1 MKILVVGAGPSGLCT
16 AKELL
21 EFDHDVTVVEGSQT
35 VGGVFAHSYKGLRL
49 VNNNMLIAF
58 SSYFEGL
65 TPSDLTMWDAE
76 KYVDYLVRYAKEFD
90 VYSRIQFST
99 KAVKIERDGSEW
111 MVKLDKEGEISQKQY
126 DYVVVCTGVH
136 STPDQ
141 PMLPKQEQF
150 KGKLIHGDEVK
161 NPEEFRD
168 KNIILVGAGE
178 YGSDLSYLIGKNA
191 KSLTVSVR
199 RWPGYVIPRYHD
211 DKTTD
216 LDTSRLHHSLP
227 KDLLFSKFRPLLELK
242 QKIEFNLIKSPKD
255 QAIQKEADRLNMA
268 CSDASVFQRITSK
281 TESLVKAT
289 LELGVKLKPQ
299 IVEVKEHSVLFSD
312 GSEVECDYIIC
323 CTGYKSTFPFIDKD
337 LQAKAQNIRGMAHYM
352 LPLNEEGIAFVG
364 FIRPGVGSIPPMAE
378 MQARYLAMQISGIK
392 DKPDIARMKRIV
404 NIQEER
410 DLRTFPYDAERL
422 TGLTSYLDFMSTLA
436 KEIGCSPKLLPMALT
451 SPKLFF
457 KVMCAFLCTAQ
468 FRLHGPGADK
478 KEASRIIKSL
488 PTVSGKILAIEWFLY
503 LVAIPSNRFKKLF
516 QS

>member
-21 EFDHDVTVVEGSQT
+21 EFDHDVTLVEASNSI
-35 VGGVFAHSYKGLRL
+35 GGVFAHSYKGLRL

-65 TPSDLTMWDAE
+65 TSSDLSMWDAE
-76 KYVDYLVRYAKEFD
+76 KYVEYLERYAEKFD
-90 VYSRIQFST
+90 VHSRIRFLT
-99 KAVKIERDGSEW
+99 KAVKVDRDGSGW
-111 MVKLDKEGEISQKQY
+111 TVKLDKQGEVSQEQY

-141 PMLPKQEQF
+141 PMLPKQECF
-150 KGKLIHGDEVK
+150 KGKLIHGDKVK
-161 NPEEFRD
+161 NPEAFKD
-168 KNIILVGAGE
+168 KNVVLVGAGE
-178 YGSDLSYLIGKNA
+178 YGSDLSYLIGKHA

-227 KDLLFSKFRPLLELK
+227 KDLSFSIFTPLLKMK
-242 QKIEFNLIKSPKD
+242 QNIEFNLIRSPKD
-255 QAIQKEADRLNMA
+255 QAIQKEADRLNLA
-268 CSDASVFQRITSK
+268 CRDGNVFQRITSK

-299 IVEVKEHSVLFSD
+299 IIEVRENSVLFSD

-323 CTGYKSTFPFIDKD
+323 CTGYKSTFPFIDQNI
-337 LQAKAQNIRGMAHYM
+337 QAKAQNIRGMAHYM
-352 LPLNEEGIAFVG
+352 LPLNEAGIAFVG

-378 MQARYLAMQISGIK
+378 MQARYLAQLVSGIK
-392 DKPDIARMKRIV
+392 DMPDMARMKRIV
-404 NIQEER
+404 NMQEER
-410 DLRTFPYDAERL
+410 DLKTFPFDAERL
-422 TGLTSYLDFMSTLA
+422 TGLTSYLDFMSQLS
-436 KEIGCSPKLLPMALT
+436 KEVGCSPKLFPMLLT

-457 KVMCAFLCTAQ
+457 KVMCAFMCSAQ
-468 FRLHGPGADK
+468 FRIHGPGANAS
-478 KEASRIIKSL
+478 EASRIMKSL

-503 LVAIPSNRFKKLF
+503 LISLPSSKFRRYF
-516 QS
+516 QN